1 MGSQSLPAFKTGSRW
16 IVAASAIALLGT
28 GSVLAYLFWQQQ
40 PPKAVSARVLT
51 VERDTVEETINAS
64 GAVELG
70 DQQTL
75 TSPTEGAVEQVF
87 VSSGDRVTA
96 GQTLVTLRNAER
108 ETATTNQRLLIA
120 QQEET
125 LQRNRQR
132 IAEAEVQL
140 TAYQADLERLSQ
152 LVAEGAIAET
162 GTEILAKQEQ
172 IRTTET
178 QLRDAQSEANKAL
191 LELDRLQV
199 EDQKVQQQLRE
210 TVVTAPINGMILSVG
225 VLDGDGVEVRTDLL
239 TLGDPA
245 EEVVR
250 LKLSTL
256 DANRVEVGQQARVS
270 VIGPNPEVYS
280 GRVVYL
286 SPLAVTDDGG
296 DSGGEQSA
304 QAVVTTIVQLDQP
317 TRALIPGSQVNVEII
332 LKSRP
337 DVVALGTET
346 IQRDG
351 EEAFVWVIDDQGQA
365 QQRPVELGLEGLVTV
380 EVTDGLKAGD
390 QVIVPSPD
398 QPLTAGTPI
407 EAEATAPSASP
418 EANESF
424 IN

>member
-16 IVAASAIALLGT
+16 IVAASAIAFLGT

-51 VERDTVEETINAS
+51 IERDTVEETINAS
-64 GAVELG
+64 GTVELG

-87 VSSGDRVTA
+87 VNSGDRVTA
-96 GQTLVTLRNAER
+96 GQTLITLRNAER
-108 ETATTNQRLLIA
+108 ETATTNQQLLIA

-125 LQRNRQR
+125 LQRSRQR

-140 TAYQADLERLSQ
+140 TAYRADLERLSQ

-162 GTEILAKQEQ
+162 GTEILNKQEQ
-172 IRTTET
+172 IRNTEA

-210 TVVTAPINGMILSVG
+210 TVVTAPIGGMILNIG
-225 VLDGDGVEVRTDLL
+225 VLDGDGVEVRTALL
-239 TLGDPA
+239 TLGNPA

-256 DANRVEVGQQARVS
+256 DAARVKVGQTARVS
-270 VIGPNPEVYS
+270 VIGPNPEVYM

-286 SPLAVTDDGG
+286 SPLAVTDD
-296 DSGGEQSA
+296 SSNGGEQSA
-304 QAVVTTIVQLDQP
+304 QSVVTTLVQLDQP
-317 TRALIPGSQVNVEII
+317 TRTLIPGSQVNVEII

-337 DVVALGTET
+337 DVIALGTET
-346 IQRDG
+346 IQRNG
-351 EEAFVWVIDDQGQA
+351 EDPFVWVIDDQGQA

-380 EVTDGLKAGD
+380 EVTDGLEPGD
-390 QVIVPSPD
+390 QIIVPSPD
-398 QPLTAGTPI
+398 QPLTVGTPI
-407 EAEATAPSASP
+407 EAEATDPSASP

>member
-1 MGSQSLPAFKTGSRW
+1 MSSQSLPAFKTGSRW
-16 IVAASAIALLGT
+16 IAAASAIALLGT

-51 VERDTVEETINAS
+51 VERNTVEETINAS

-87 VSSGDRVTA
+87 VNSGDRVTA
-96 GQTLVTLRNAER
+96 GQTLITLRNAER
-108 ETATTNQRLLIA
+108 ETATTNQQLLIA

-125 LQRNRQR
+125 LQRSRQR

-140 TAYQADLERLSQ
+140 AAYRADLERLNQ
-152 LVAEGAIAET
+152 LVSEGAIAET
-162 GTEILAKQEQ
+162 GTEILNKQEQ
-172 IRTTET
+172 IRNTEA
-178 QLRDAQSEANKAL
+178 QLRDAQSGADTAL
-191 LELDRLQV
+191 LELERLRV

-210 TVVTAPINGMILSVG
+210 TVVTAPIDGMILNIG
-225 VLDGDGVEVRTDLL
+225 VLDGDGVEVRTELL

-256 DANRVEVGQQARVS
+256 DAARVRVGQTARVS
-270 VIGPNPEVYS
+270 VIGPNPEVYM

-286 SPLAVTDDGG
+286 SPLAVTD
-296 DSGGEQSA
+296 SSSNGEQSA
-304 QAVVTTIVQLDQP
+304 QSVVTTLVQLDQP
-317 TRALIPGSQVNVEII
+317 TRTLIPGSQVNVEII
-332 LKSRP
+332 LEARP
-337 DVVALGTET
+337 NVVALGTET
-346 IQRDG
+346 IQRNG
-351 EEAFVWVIDDQGQA
+351 EDPFVWVIDDQGQA
-365 QQRPVELGLEGLVTV
+365 QQQPVELGLEGLVTI
-380 EVTDGLKAGD
+380 EVTDGLESGD

-407 EAEATAPSASP
+407 EAESSSPSASP